1 MKKDKNKKE
10 IKNTINK
17 NEKKKVKRKLNI
29 TKLILFILL
38 LILIA
43 FISYF
48 VYGTFI
54 NGGGMEGFL
63 STAIGQSKEE
73 KENLEPISVLLLG
86 SSQNLTDTI
95 IVAKYNPHTQSAY
108 LVSIPRDTYVGS
120 NKKLAKASNKINSIY
135 QGKYPEKTLDAV
147 NSVTGLNLKYY
158 AVIDTVALKE
168 LVDTIGGV
176 YFDVP
181 IDMHY
186 TDKKQNLYIN
196 LKAGYQLL
204 DGNKAEQVVRF
215 RHNSNGTTYSSEYGD
230 NDLGRMKTQRNFLKA
245 LMKQTLKVENI
256 KNINN
261 FVNIIKKY
269 VNTNIPT
276 STLMQ
281 YVPSACSF
289 NVDNLETGAL
299 KGTPEKCNGV
309 WLFINNKSASKA
321 YFLQLNNKVDGIE
334 TDNIDISNLKI
345 EVLNG
350 SGSQK
355 KLKSVVSLLKN
366 AGFNITRTGSTKSTS
381 KTSITNRSALP
392 SSILENIKALLSCGN
407 FKEDANASLS
417 QSSIDI
423 TIVIGKDYI
432 IEN

>member
-1 MKKDKNKKE
+1 MSKKINNKTNKKR
-10 IKNTINK
+10 K
-17 NEKKKVKRKLNI
+17 KRKLNYF
-29 TKLILFILL
+29 KLVLCI
-38 LILIA
+38 ILI
-43 FISYF
+43 IILGVITYF
-48 VYGTFI
+48 VYGTI
-54 NGGGMEGFL
+54 TNGGGLEGFL

-86 SSQNLTDTI
+86 SSQNLTDTL

-108 LVSIPRDTYVGS
+108 LISIPRDTYTGQ
-120 NKKLAKASNKINSIY
+120 NKNTAKASDKINSIY
-135 QGKYPEKTLDAV
+135 QGKYPEKTLKAV

-168 LVDTIGGV
+168 LVDTIGGI

-186 TDKKQNLYIN
+186 TDKKQNLYID

-215 RHNSNGTTYSSEYGD
+215 RHNSDGTTYSAEYGD
-230 NDLGRMKTQRNFLKA
+230 NDIGRMKTQRNFLKA
-245 LMKQTLKVENI
+245 VMKQTLKLENI

-261 FVNIIKKY
+261 FVNILKKY
-269 VNTNIPT
+269 VDTNIPT
-276 STLMQ
+276 SLLLD

-289 NVDNLETGAL
+289 NIDNLETGTL

-309 WLFINNKSASKA
+309 WLFINNKHASKA
-321 YFLQLNNKVDGIE
+321 YFLQLNNKIDGIE
-334 TDNIDISNLKI
+334 TDNIDISNLEI

-355 KLKSVVSLLKN
+355 KLKSVVSILKT
-366 AGFNITRTGSTKSTS
+366 AGFNISKTGSAKNTS
-381 KTSITNRSALP
+381 KTSIINKSALP
-392 SSILENIKALLSCGN
+392 SSISENIKSLLSCGSIT
-407 FKEDANASLS
+407 EDPNTSS
-417 QSSIDI
+417 SNSSIDI
-423 TIVIGKDYI
+423 TIIIGKDYTI
-432 IEN
+432 ID

>member
-1 MKKDKNKKE
+1 MSKDINKKNNNKNK
-10 IKNTINK
+10 
-17 NEKKKVKRKLNI
+17 KRKLNYL
-29 TKLILFILL
+29 KLFLCMFLIILL
-38 LILIA
+38 GIIT
-43 FISYF
+43 YF
-48 VYGTFI
+48 VYGTI
-54 NGGGMEGFL
+54 RNGGGLEGFL

-108 LVSIPRDTYVGS
+108 LISIPRDTYTGQ
-120 NKKLAKASNKINSIY
+120 NKNTAQASDKINSIY
-135 QGKYPEKTLDAV
+135 QGKYPEKTLKAV
-147 NSVTGLNLKYY
+147 NSITGLNLKYY
-158 AVIDTVALKE
+158 AVIDTVALRE

-186 TDKKQNLYIN
+186 TDKKQDLYID

-215 RHNSNGTTYSSEYGD
+215 RHNSDGTTYSAEYGD
-230 NDLGRMKTQRNFLKA
+230 NDIGRMKTQRNFLKA
-245 LMKQTLKVENI
+245 VMKQTLKLENI

-269 VNTNIPT
+269 VDTNIPT
-276 STLMQ
+276 STLLE

-289 NVDNLETGAL
+289 NIDNLETGTL
-299 KGTPEKCNGV
+299 KGFPEKCNGV
-309 WLFINNKSASKA
+309 WLFINNKPASKS
-321 YFLQLNNKVDGIE
+321 YFLQLNNRIDGIE
-334 TDNIDISNLKI
+334 TNNINISDLKI
-345 EVLNG
+345 EILNG

-355 KLKSVVSLLKN
+355 KLKSVVSILKN
-366 AGFNITRTGSTKSTS
+366 SGFNITKTGSTKSTS
-381 KTSITNRSALP
+381 KTTITNRSDLP
-392 SSILENIKALLSCGN
+392 NSILENIKTLLSCGTFN
-407 FKEDANASLS
+407 ENPNTSSS